1 MILPEQKEQN
11 FEGQSFL
18 ILINRSPILST
29 ICIIIEIK
37 MGVSGMPLQLE
48 LDYRF
53 RRSIKE
59 PLKRQCF
66 KLYTYFTSSS
76 QYYPHTF
83 VSATGF
89 LFCPN
94 FFAFEKAVQKN
105 KPRLM
110 EWELL
115 IVPNETVTCH
125 SSSIFKSKLCW
136 VISKMQFLLVLFV
149 LWMLLPK

>member
-1 MILPEQKEQN
+1 MVLPEHVEQN

-18 ILINRSPILST
+18 ILINRSPILTST

-66 KLYTYFTSSS
+66 KLYSYFTSSS

-83 VSATGF
+83 VSTTDYSD
-89 LFCPN
+89 LLKLRSPN
-94 FFAFEKAVQKN
+94 TN
-105 KPRLM
+105 KLPG
-110 EWELL
+110 
-115 IVPNETVTCH
+115 H
-125 SSSIFKSKLCW
+125 D
-136 VISKMQFLLVLFV
+136 QLVGE
-149 LWMLLPK
+149 MTN